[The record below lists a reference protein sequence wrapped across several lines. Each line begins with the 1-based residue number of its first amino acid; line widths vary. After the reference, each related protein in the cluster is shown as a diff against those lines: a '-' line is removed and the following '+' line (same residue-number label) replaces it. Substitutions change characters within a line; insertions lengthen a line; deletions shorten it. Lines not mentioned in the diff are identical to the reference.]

1 MSNFMDAQTDSRTK
15 QIRSFVGHYKYA
27 PNLEVIK
34 LAVIELYE
42 ESGGVVQALV
52 DLKVKRALER
62 MK

>member
-15 QIRSFVGHYKYA
+15 QIRSFVANYKYA